1 MIIVTRLN
9 GPQLAINAD
18 LIERAESTPD
28 TVLTLIDGTKVL
40 VCESV
45 QTVIDL
51 VREFR
56 ASILVAAKVLEDTP
70 EHVLSGPVLRALP
83 TPPHPHPRSD
93 R

>member
-1 MIIVTRLN
+1 MIVVTRLN

-45 QTVIDL
+45 QTIIDL

-56 ASILVAAKVLEDTP
+56 ASILVAAKMIEDAP

-83 TPPHPHPRSD
+83 TPHHLHSHSD

>member
-1 MIIVTRLN
+1 MIVVTRLN

-45 QTVIDL
+45 REIIDL

-56 ASILVAAKVLEDTP
+56 ASVLVAAKMLEDTP
-70 EHVLSGPVLRALP
+70 GHALSGPVLRALP
-83 TPPHPHPRSD
+83 SPHHLHPER
-93 R
+93 